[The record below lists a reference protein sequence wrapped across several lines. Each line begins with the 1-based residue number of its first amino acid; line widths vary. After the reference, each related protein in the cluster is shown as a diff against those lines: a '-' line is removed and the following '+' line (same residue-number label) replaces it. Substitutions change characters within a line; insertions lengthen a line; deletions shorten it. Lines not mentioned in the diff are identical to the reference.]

1 MKPCYQLLSYIQEL
15 IQGPKDGTKPA
26 LNDVGEDFL
35 TACIEEIERRGL
47 AVEGLYRKPAVNKKV
62 SELLNNGL
70 KKKNRIFNLDLD
82 EYDTKVLT
90 NSVKLYLNSLPEA
103 LLTVVVY
110 PSIIQSV
117 RSNDITQLYNA
128 VHKIPHDNY
137 VLLEKLIKHFH
148 KIVQHSPENL
158 MTSKNLSKIFGHI
171 LLRPKAEDI
180 DYAELA
186 IEMLIDN
193 YEHIFNNGVITYQPD
208 KSQKLNKSNKRLV
221 KIFVGTWNVS
231 NKPISKE
238 FLLNDWLHPASEK
251 HVLPDIYAEL
261 DLSKEA
267 ILYDRSSREKDW
279 LAVITKCLET
289 LPENYTQVEAIRML
303 GIMMVIFVRDSFLSQ
318 ITNIDKDRM
327 SSGDLGNKGGVAIR
341 FELYRTGICFICSH
355 FASHINN
362 VEARNA
368 DFKNILNQIHFKEN
382 DKLIPDHDLIFW
394 FGDLNYRFDKL
405 SRDSVIELI
414 NRKGY
419 DILLQHDQLKKILIQ
434 SETIFP
440 SFKEA
445 EICFKPTYKY
455 VPGTVYTFSEHR
467 TPAYCDR
474 ILWRG
479 RHVRNYFYKSH
490 DNFKLSDHKPVS
502 GFFLCKIKTEGQRV
516 FKVNLESYQ
525 NKVLVD
531 KRKLDFG
538 IVKFMQLFQDSIT
551 VTNLKTVPVGFQFV
565 DHVNLTK
572 YSNLWLKISPKNG
585 IIDPGEREDIVFTL
599 QVTEKVAWKFNSGE
613 EIMKDKFYLRIS
625 GEKDTPIKVNGAY
638 KPSVFGFSMDTLAKL
653 TKPIIE
659 MSFDELR
666 AIELKEHPW
675 IGDDPMARIPKSLWT
690 LVDYLYKNSLHEENL
705 FVKEG
710 NYFEIIHIR
719 DWLDADKDLSQIS
732 VSACS
737 IAQCILLLL
746 KSTKEPLIEMNAH
759 PMNQQNVSSY
769 NKLLVEYIT
778 SFLCFLLK
786 FREQNK
792 LTANILGEIFASAIM
807 HSNDVVSKKYM
818 SGLIMKQC
826 RNKSMYSDN
835 V

>member
-90 NSVKLYLNSLPEA
+90 NSVKLYLNSLPDCA
-103 LLTVVVY
+103 TLTGEFD
-110 PSIIQSV
+110 
-117 RSNDITQLYNA
+117 DIEKPVENFRAHFAET
-128 VHKIPHDNY
+128 KS
-137 VLLEKLIKHFH
+137 LLEKLIKHFY

-180 DYAELA
+180 DYAELE

-251 HVLPDIYAEL
+251 HVLPDIYAVGFQEL

-445 EICFKPTYKY
+445 EICFKPTYKFIY
-455 VPGTVYTFSEHR
+455 V
-467 TPAYCDR
+467 
-474 ILWRG
+474 
-479 RHVRNYFYKSH
+479 
-490 DNFKLSDHKPVS
+490 
-502 GFFLCKIKTEGQRV
+502 QR
-516 FKVNLESYQ
+516 L
-525 NKVLVD
+525 
-531 KRKLDFG
+531 
-538 IVKFMQLFQDSIT
+538 
-551 VTNLKTVPVGFQFV
+551 
-565 DHVNLTK
+565 
-572 YSNLWLKISPKNG
+572 LKISPKNG